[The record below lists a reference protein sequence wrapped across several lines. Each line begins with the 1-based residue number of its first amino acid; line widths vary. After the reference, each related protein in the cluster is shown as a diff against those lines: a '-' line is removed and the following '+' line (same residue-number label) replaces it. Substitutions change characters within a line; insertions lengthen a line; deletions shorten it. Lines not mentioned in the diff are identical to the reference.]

1 VDPAREVGTLA
12 EYYCNYGYESDNDPL
27 MVECEHSLF
36 WNSSALN
43 CSQSQKICAGVYVT
57 KVCYNCGGVDE
68 TLNVVYANTSETE
81 CKNHIIN
88 NGQTSATYNRLENKC
103 YVFHSEADEV
113 IEFTEDIMH
122 MRKSCNEGKIMYLIV
137 NIY

>member
-1 VDPAREVGTLA
+1 MKAVRDVGTLA

-27 MVECEHSLF
+27 VMECEHSLF

-68 TLNVVYANTSETE
+68 TLNVVYSNTSETE
-81 CKNHIIN
+81 CKNHIN
-88 NGQTSATYNRLENKC
+88 NNVQHSATFNRNENTC
-103 YVFHSEADEV
+103 TVSQSEAYEF
-113 IEFTEDIMH
+113 IEFIEDSIH
-122 MRKSCNEGKIMYLIV
+122 MRKSCNEGNTYK
-137 NIY
+137 NST